1 MFLNTLWS
9 GRVDATN
16 EERMKGITE
25 VGSENQDVVI
35 IFEETTRKKFLSL
48 SILRELDEYTKSGS
62 KRPARLYSFDKI
74 TLDSKRGHFF
84 S

>member
-25 VGSENQDVVI
+25 VGSENQDVVF

-48 SILRELDEYTKSGS
+48 PIGS
-62 KRPARLYSFDKI
+62 LA
-74 TLDSKRGHFF
+74 SKK
-84 S
+84 